1 MKTENIGKTLSIA
14 GIDLEFSA
22 GFTIKGIPGFSTS
35 ILYKGEP
42 TLYIVEQQNFTFQI
56 STLDAVN
63 NSIVNDMLFTMQDNS
78 YIYTFKLDRPPI
90 SDLTGWSKMQ
100 VNFISK
106 SIL

>member
-1 MKTENIGKTLSIA
+1 MKVENIDKILNIA
-14 GIDLEFSA
+14 GVDLEFLS

-35 ILYKGEP
+35 LLYKGEP
-42 TLYIVEQQNFTFQI
+42 TLYTIETQNFTFQI

-63 NSIVNDMLFTMQDNS
+63 NTIVNDMLFTMQDSS

-90 SDLTGWSKMQ
+90 SDLTGWSKLH